1 MSTKKRIEITVETDR
16 LWFIRRRPSS
26 LPAMSVCCARCPE
39 PSEMVTAP
47 EAAAVAGVDSRM
59 IYLWVAAEALH
70 FTETPEGLLLICLN
84 SLPKH

>member
-16 LWFIRRRPSS
+16 FWFIRRRPSS
-26 LPAMSVCCARCPE
+26 LPVWCARCPE
-39 PSEMVTAP
+39 PSEMVTAL
-47 EAAAVAGVDSRM
+47 EAAMVAGVDTRM

-70 FTETPEGLLLICLN
+70 FIETPEGLLLICLN